1 MKVLALLSQKG
12 GAGKTTLAVHLA
24 VHAHLSGERVALIDI
39 DPQRSAGDWWRARED
54 KMPAL
59 AECHP
64 RHLVDALNQAASRSI
79 AVTILDTPPQAG
91 PVAEMVAGLAGL
103 SLIPCRP
110 SPIDLRSTQRT
121 VEIVKKAKA
130 RAGIVLNACPLARRE
145 GTEPSITREA
155 RQGVAE
161 FDIPVAPV
169 IISHQAALSHPT
181 MDGRTYIEVFRDG
194 RAAYEIGELW
204 AWLVYM
210 VRDADYQP
218 SS

>member
-24 VHAHLSGERVALIDI
+24 VHAHLTGERVALIDI

-54 KMPAL
+54 K
-59 AECHP
+59 
-64 RHLVDALNQAASRSI
+64 
-79 AVTILDTPPQAG
+79 
-91 PVAEMVAGLAGL
+91 VAGLAGL

-110 SPIDLRSTQRT
+110 SPIDLRSTRRT

-218 SS
+218 SR